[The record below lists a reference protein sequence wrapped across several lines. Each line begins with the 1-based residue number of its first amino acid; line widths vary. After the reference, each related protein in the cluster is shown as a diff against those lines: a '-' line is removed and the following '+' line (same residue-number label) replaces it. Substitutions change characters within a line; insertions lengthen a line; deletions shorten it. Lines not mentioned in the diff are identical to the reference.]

1 MSSLRYAALLLAA
14 AALGCGAPGA
24 STTSETKPGAPALA
38 PVSAPELNLSRVADG
53 QFGIVLRAPDD
64 RRPRMVDVRV
74 RWSKGWKLSDS
85 KAGETAAAAQK
96 SLVVK
101 PVSDTEARVLVFSST
116 NTQRLN
122 DGVLAQLSLSGS
134 GKGTIEIVPLPPM
147 LAPAEAEPGLHIGDP
162 LAL

>member
-1 MSSLRYAALLLAA
+1 MSSLRYAALLLSSAV
-14 AALGCGAPGA
+14 LGCGAPGA
-24 STTSETKPGAPALA
+24 STASESKADAPALA
-38 PVSAPELNLSRVADG
+38 PVSAPELNLSRLTNG
-53 QFGIVLRAPDD
+53 QVGIVLRAPDD

-74 RWSKGWKLSDS
+74 RWSQGWTLSDN
-85 KAGETAAAAQK
+85 KAGDAAAAAQK

-101 PVSDTEARVLVFSST
+101 PVSDTEARVLVFSSS
-116 NTQRLN
+116 NTQRLS

-134 GKGTIEIVPLPPM
+134 GNGTIEIVPLPPM